1 MTDVTETFLIRKGI
15 FSKDVAQTSLSFAHD
30 EQDGSLEVSSPAS
43 AVVEVDIVIW
53 EAKIYRD
60 NLPNYHHTCFPPF

>member
-1 MTDVTETFLIRKGI
+1 M
-15 FSKDVAQTSLSFAHD
+15 AQTSLSFAHD
-30 EQDGSLEVSSPAS
+30 EQDGSLEVSSAAS

-60 NLPNYHHTCFPPF
+60 SLPNYHHTCFPPF